1 MLPDLYD
8 FQSALKKFKINPDDV
23 QLLQIYPPKTG
34 EDIAQLMKVFQE
46 INKPHLYPAV
56 ANVISNELFPYT
68 YLYLNKEVFYRNLI
82 YRLNGY
88 NTNGILMQFGETTQ
102 NGGKESF
109 PFSRQNYAE
118 RHVSCEDLFGFFETH
133 KNICAILTSNN
144 MLDISIKLLTSTNFY
159 SQMCRPNNVLESMQI
174 YEFQN
179 LNDKEIDDILNKKA
193 EMVSDFIELYNK
205 NYFELI
211 PFVIDKIKENHEDKH
226 ELLTLLINTDKP
238 RSNLKQIEKLEDD
251 LFSVAMKDNSLDIFH
266 VAAFCK
272 TRFIKGD
279 MFFNEVYQKQDEII
293 EKLNASQEK
302 HKRINQLFFR
312 SNQAKQYIKKI
323 VLEAKIYN
331 ILSKI
336 NICNKKSRSQ
346 LLKDLDNLLLWVKD
360 KIEYD
365 FSKNEHVHDLIHIKN
380 IYHLSLLLDNLS
392 DKFIVK
398 NFNFKTLTN
407 MEQNEYDEYV
417 IKMLKSGL
425 IDIASMKVGN
435 GKFDYFNDALK
446 SGLIEKDKY
455 EELIKLTQKKQN
467 INNRMRLV

>member
-1 MLPDLYD
+1 MLSDLYD
-8 FQSALKKFKINPDDV
+8 FQSALKMFKINPDDV

-46 INKPHLYPAV
+46 INNPHLYHAV
-56 ANVISNELFPYT
+56 NNTISNELFPYT
-68 YLYLNKEVFYRNLI
+68 YPYLNKEVFYKNLI

-88 NTNGILMQFGETTQ
+88 NTNRILMQFGETQ
-102 NGGKESF
+102 NSGKEGF

-118 RHVSCEDLFGFFETH
+118 RHVFYEDLFGFFETY
-133 KNICAILTSNN
+133 KNICAILPSDTL
-144 MLDISIKLLTSTNFY
+144 LDISIKLLTSTNFY
-159 SQMCRPNNVLESMQI
+159 SQMCKPHNVLESMQK

-179 LNDKEIDDILNKKA
+179 LNENEISAILNKKA
-193 EMVSDFIELYNK
+193 EMVSDFIELYDK
-205 NYFELI
+205 NYFELV
-211 PFVIDKIKENHEDKH
+211 PFVIDKIKENHKDKH
-226 ELLTLLINTDKP
+226 DFLALLVNTEKP
-238 RSNLKQIEKLEDD
+238 KSNLKQIEKLEND
-251 LFSVAMKDNSLDIFH
+251 LFSFAMQDKSLDVFN
-266 VAAFCK
+266 VAEFCK

-293 EKLNASQEK
+293 EKLNVSQEK

-323 VLEAKIYN
+323 VVEAKLYS

-336 NICNKKSRSQ
+336 TSYNKKSRS
-346 LLKDLDNLLLWVKD
+346 LFLKNLDNLLLWVKG

-398 NFNFKTLTN
+398 NFNFKMLAN

-417 IKMLKSGL
+417 MKMLKSGL
-425 IDIASMKVGN
+425 IDIASMKFGD
-435 GKFDYFNDALK
+435 GKSDYLNDALK

-455 EELIKLTQKKQN
+455 EELMKLIQNKQN

>member
-1 MLPDLYD
+1 MVVLSYLD
-8 FQSALKKFKINPDDV
+8 FQSALKKFKSNPDDV

-88 NTNGILMQFGETTQ
+88 NTNGILMQFGETQ
-102 NGGKESF
+102 NGGKEIF

-118 RHVSCEDLFGFFETH
+118 RHVSCEDLFGFFETY
-133 KNICAILTSNN
+133 KNICAILPSDTL
-144 MLDISIKLLTSTNFY
+144 LDISIKLLTSTNFY
-159 SQMCRPNNVLESMQI
+159 SQMCKPHNVLESMQK

-179 LNDKEIDDILNKKA
+179 LNENEISAILNKKA

-251 LFSVAMKDNSLDIFH
+251 LFSVAIQDKSLDIFN

-272 TRFIKGD
+272 TRFIQGD
-279 MFFNEVYQKQDEII
+279 AFFNEVYQKQDEII

-336 NICNKKSRSQ
+336 NSCNKKSRSVF
-346 LLKDLDNLLLWVKD
+346 LKHFDNLLLWLKD

-365 FSKNEHVHDLIHIKN
+365 FSKNEHVHNLIHIKN

-425 IDIASMKVGN
+425 IDIKSMKVGN

-455 EELIKLTQKKQN
+455 EELMKLTQKKQN
-467 INNRMRLV
+467 INTRMRLV

>member
-1 MLPDLYD
+1 
-8 FQSALKKFKINPDDV
+8 
-23 QLLQIYPPKTG
+23 
-34 EDIAQLMKVFQE
+34 
-46 INKPHLYPAV
+46 
-56 ANVISNELFPYT
+56 
-68 YLYLNKEVFYRNLI
+68 
-82 YRLNGY
+82 
-88 NTNGILMQFGETTQ
+88 MQFGETTQ

-109 PFSRQNYAE
+109 PFSRQNYSE
-118 RHVSCEDLFGFFETH
+118 RHVSCEDLFVFFKTH

-226 ELLTLLINTDKP
+226 DFLALLINTEKP
-238 RSNLKQIEKLEDD
+238 KSNLKQIEKLEND
-251 LFSVAMKDNSLDIFH
+251 LFSIAIQDKSLNIFN

-302 HKRINQLFFR
+302 HKRISQLFSR

-323 VLEAKIYN
+323 VVEAKLYKL
-331 ILSKI
+331 LSKI
-336 NICNKKSRSQ
+336 NSYNKKSRSL
-346 LLKDLDNLLLWVKD
+346 LLKELDNLLLWVKD
-360 KIEYD
+360 KLEYD
-365 FSKNEHVHDLIHIKN
+365 FSKNERVHDLIQIKN

-398 NFNFKTLTN
+398 NFNFKMLAN

-417 IKMLKSGL
+417 VKMLKSGL

-435 GKFDYFNDALK
+435 GKYDYFNDALK

-455 EELIKLTQKKQN
+455 EELMKLTQKKQN
-467 INNRMRLV
+467 IKNRIKLI